1 MVALIRFETQK
12 RDNATLSIWID
23 PNERHSFVLI
33 RDLEEYYLKIKE
45 KVNVEVFYKVLD
57 RCLFCDTQNCL
68 TKGEWCILPHE
79 ASAMTGRDII
89 T

>member
-1 MVALIRFETQK
+1 M
-12 RDNATLSIWID
+12 ID
-23 PNERHSFVLI
+23 ERHSFVLI